1 MGEVQGMQSESDGE
15 RATEAGD
22 TAVHATEPE
31 INHPL
36 ICISC
41 GAGFESGN
49 QAAHCPKCAQEKG
62 IREQL
67 EAMSLTPPA
76 VSPVAVA
83 ERRPHTFYGSPT
95 NPKYA
100 GPHNGHVAPQGVH
113 YACEDCQDLYERV
126 KKAFKD
132 MGHEF

>member
-1 MGEVQGMQSESDGE
+1 MAEAEEGHGDDTGAGVSDTEGRVGQVQGMQPESDGE
-15 RATEAGD
+15 RAIEAGD

-31 INHPL
+31 I
-36 ICISC
+36 S
-41 GAGFESGN
+41 
-49 QAAHCPKCAQEKG
+49 

-76 VSPVAVA
+76 VSPVAVV

-100 GPHNGHVAPQGVH
+100 GSHNGHVAPQGVH

-132 MGHEF
+132 IGHEF